1 MVFWVS
7 DRYVVG
13 VQTPALDRCE
23 VNIRLLADI
32 TSDKIWLQP
41 GLSTQP
47 GRFSAGPRGDRHVPL
62 WSARS
67 PNIWNLLSWLDPQSR
82 RRPAYAAHTPAWH
95 VCPSPQT
102 FEQAPQEKESVIRFT
117 QMPLHAVSPGAQ
129 AGAPATHT
137 LL

>member
-1 MVFWVS
+1 MV
-7 DRYVVG
+7 G
-13 VQTPALDRCE
+13 IQTPALDASE
-23 VNIRLLADI
+23 VTIRLLTGI
-32 TSDKIWLQP
+32 TSDKSWLQP

-47 GRFSAGPRGDRHVPL
+47 GHFGAEPGGDRHVPL

-102 FEQAPQEKESVIRFT
+102 FEQAPQENESVIRFT
-117 QMPLHAVSPGAQ
+117 QIPLQAVSPGPQ